1 MAKQLKG
8 IAVSDGI
15 AVAKAYL
22 LVEPD
27 LSFEKKSIENVDQEV
42 ARLTDALGQS
52 TVELQAIRDKAAKS
66 LGEEEAQV
74 FDAHLMVL
82 SDPELIG
89 AVEGNIKDNNVNAES
104 ALKEVTDMFIGMFE
118 SMEDNPYMQ
127 ERAADIKDVTKRV
140 MSHLVGVKLPDL
152 SMINEEVIIVAEDLT
167 PSDTA
172 QLDRNFVRAFVTN
185 IGGRTSHSAIMA
197 RSLEIPAVVGTK
209 NITEAVSEGDVLAL
223 DGSEGDVL
231 VNPSTEEIAE
241 FEAKKQAFADLKAE
255 WDKLKDAKTVTADGK
270 HFELAG
276 NIGTPKDL

>member
-241 FEAKKQAFADLKAE
+241 FEAKAKAFADLKAE

-276 NIGTPKDL
+276 NIGGC

>member
-89 AVEGNIKDNNVNAES
+89 AVESNRYVYRYVRKHGRQSLHA
-104 ALKEVTDMFIGMFE
+104 
-118 SMEDNPYMQ
+118 
-127 ERAADIKDVTKRV
+127 RACC
-140 MSHLVGVKLPDL
+140 
-152 SMINEEVIIVAEDLT
+152 
-167 PSDTA
+167 
-172 QLDRNFVRAFVTN
+172 
-185 IGGRTSHSAIMA
+185 
-197 RSLEIPAVVGTK
+197 
-209 NITEAVSEGDVLAL
+209 
-223 DGSEGDVL
+223 
-231 VNPSTEEIAE
+231 
-241 FEAKKQAFADLKAE
+241 
-255 WDKLKDAKTVTADGK
+255 
-270 HFELAG
+270 
-276 NIGTPKDL
+276 